1 MSTLAVGS
9 AARTDMYIG
18 GVTTVVQRPNWF
30 WVAGG
35 VNPYSYSGS
44 NNTMINSFHPNGINV
59 LMTDAAVR
67 FLSENVSV
75 ATLQR
80 LCVKDDGQPIGE
92 EW

>member
-1 MSTLAVGS
+1 
-9 AARTDMYIG
+9 
-18 GVTTVVQRPNWF
+18 VQRPNWY
-30 WVAGG
+30 WVAGAPG
-35 VNPYSYSGS
+35 PYNYTGG
-44 NNTMINSFHPNGINV
+44 NNTIINSFHPNGINV

-80 LCVKDDGQPIGE
+80 LCVKDDGQTIGE